1 MEITGVPRLP
11 SPYPTSLAHTNAA
24 LAPTPA
30 PLLHQKHDVT
40 WDLGLDGDQ
49 WRSGDVEISGDL
61 EMCEDLERSV
71 EMIGIKFKSLRSPS
85 NLEISGD
92 LEM

>member
-1 MEITGVPRLP
+1 MCEDLERSVEVIGIKFKSPRSPSSLEI
-11 SPYPTSLAHTNAA
+11 
-24 LAPTPA
+24 
-30 PLLHQKHDVT
+30 
-40 WDLGLDGDQ
+40 
-49 WRSGDVEISGDL
+49 SGDVEISGDF

-71 EMIGIKFKSLRSPS
+71 EMIGIKFKSLRSPI